1 MIKKIF
7 RKRFSKC
14 WVAFLFI
21 ESLLSPS
28 MQFSDIIGQQEVKQ
42 QLAELVQ
49 HNRLSHALL
58 FLGKEGSGSLS
69 LALAFAQYVVCEKAS
84 PRPSTG
90 GEGGMSLF
98 GDEPE
103 TDNRQRTTNNDSCG
117 VCSACLKAAQLVHP
131 DIHFSYPT
139 VTKKP
144 GEKPVATD
152 FVTDWR
158 EFVKLSPYGNL
169 FDWIEQIKEKENSQ
183 GKITAEECNDIIR
196 KLSLKSFESEYKI
209 LIMWMP
215 EMLGTEG
222 NKLLKL
228 IEEPPPNTLFILVT
242 ENEAQVLQTIV
253 SRCKLVKIS
262 ALATKEI
269 EEALIN
275 RNKTEP
281 AIARQV
287 ASVSEGN
294 YHEALQLVQHAEEDW
309 QALLREWLNAI
320 LKTGPVAQTK
330 WVEEIS
336 RLGREKQ
343 KQFLR
348 YFNHLL
354 EQAIHYRIMT
364 APLNFPPNGG
374 GTLQESGNSTV
385 FYSISDSER
394 DFAERLNKIA
404 GIEQQQAI
412 IEELDKASYY
422 IERNAHGKM
431 LFHALTI
438 KLYHIIQDKVVFI

>member
-1 MIKKIF
+1 
-7 RKRFSKC
+7 
-14 WVAFLFI
+14 
-21 ESLLSPS
+21 
-28 MQFSDIIGQQEVKQ
+28 MQFSDIIGQSEVKT

-58 FLGKEGSGSLS
+58 FLGKEGSGALS
-69 LALAFAQYVVCEKAS
+69 LAIAFAQYIVCEKAN
-84 PRPSTG
+84 PRKQNASATA
-90 GEGGMSLF
+90 SLF
-98 GDEPE
+98 GEPEPE
-103 TDNRQRTTNNDSCG
+103 TLNLKPLNDSCG
-117 VCSACLKAAQLVHP
+117 VCPACLKAQELVHP

-139 VTKKP
+139 VTKKA
-144 GEKPVATD
+144 GEKPIATD
-152 FVTDWR
+152 FIQEWR
-158 EFVKLSPYGNL
+158 EFVKLSPYANL
-169 FDWIEQIKEKENSQ
+169 YDWIEQIKEKENSQ

-222 NKLLKL
+222 NKLLKV

-253 SRCKLVKIS
+253 SRCQLVKIP
-262 ALATKEI
+262 ALETKEI
-269 EEALIN
+269 EEALVS
-275 RNKTEP
+275 RHKTDA

-294 YHEALQLVQHAEEDW
+294 YREALQLVQHAEEDW
-309 QALLREWLNAI
+309 QSLLREWLNAI
-320 LKTGPVAQTK
+320 LKTGPIAQAK

-354 EQAIHYRIMT
+354 EQAVRLRVAGLT
-364 APLNFPPNGG
+364 ESLPSASGQTE
-374 GTLQESGNSTV
+374 TLRPDT
-385 FYSISDSER
+385 ER
-394 DFAERLNKIA
+394 DFAQRLNKIA

-412 IEELDKASYY
+412 IEELDRASYY
-422 IERNAHGKM
+422 IERNANGKM

-438 KLYHIIQDKVVFI
+438 KLYHIIQDKIVFLVD

>member
-1 MIKKIF
+1 
-7 RKRFSKC
+7 
-14 WVAFLFI
+14 
-21 ESLLSPS
+21 
-28 MQFSDIIGQQEVKQ
+28 MQFADIIGQQGVKQ
-42 QLAELVQ
+42 QLTELVQ

-58 FLGKEGSGSLS
+58 FLSKEGSGSLS
-69 LALAFAQYVVCEKAS
+69 LALAFAQYIVCEKVNGRQSAVGS
-84 PRPSTG
+84 QQQG
-90 GEGGMSLF
+90 ASLF

-103 TDNRQRTTNNDSCG
+103 NRQRITNNDSCG
-117 VCSACLKAAQLVHP
+117 VCPACLKAQQLIHP

-139 VTKKP
+139 VTKKA
-144 GEKPVATD
+144 GEKPTAKD
-152 FVTDWR
+152 FISEWR

-228 IEEPPPNTLFILVT
+228 IEEPPPNTLFMLVA
-242 ENEAQVLQTIV
+242 ENDAQVLQTIV
-253 SRCKLVKIS
+253 SRCQLIKIP
-262 ALATKEI
+262 ALATIEI
-269 EEALIN
+269 EEALIS

-281 AIARQV
+281 PVARQV

-294 YHEALQLVQHAEEDW
+294 YREALQLVQHAEEDW

-320 LKTGPVAQTK
+320 LKTGPMAQTK

-354 EQAIHYRIMT
+354 EQAIHLRIM
-364 APLNFPPNGG
+364 ASLNHPQV
-374 GTLQESGNSTV
+374 GTLDSGNA
-385 FYSISDSER
+385 SISYNISEKEK

-412 IEELDKASYY
+412 IEELDRASYY

-438 KLYHIIQDKVVFI
+438 KLYHIIQDKVVFV

>member
-1 MIKKIF
+1 
-7 RKRFSKC
+7 
-14 WVAFLFI
+14 
-21 ESLLSPS
+21 
-28 MQFSDIIGQQEVKQ
+28 MQFTDIIGQSEVKQ

-69 LALAFAQYVVCEKAS
+69 LALAFAQYIVCEKVNGRQS
-84 PRPSTG
+84 TVNSQPSG
-90 GEGGMSLF
+90 PSLF
-98 GDEPE
+98 GEPE
-103 TDNRQRTTNNDSCG
+103 PQPSNLKPQTDSCG
-117 VCSACLKAAQLVHP
+117 VCPACLKAAQLVHP

-139 VTKKP
+139 VTKKA
-144 GEKPVATD
+144 GEKPTAKD
-152 FVTDWR
+152 FITEWR
-158 EFVKLSPYGNL
+158 DFIKLSPYGNL
-169 FDWIEQIKEKENSQ
+169 FDWIEEIKEKENSQ

-196 KLSLKSFESEYKI
+196 KLSLKSFESEYKV

-228 IEEPPPNTLFILVT
+228 IEEPPPNTLFILVS
-242 ENEAQVLQTIV
+242 ENEAQILQTIV
-253 SRCKLVKIS
+253 SRCQLIKIP
-262 ALATKEI
+262 ALTTSEI
-269 EEALIN
+269 QEALIS

-281 AIARQV
+281 AIALQV
-287 ASVSEGN
+287 ASVCEGD
-294 YHEALQLVQHAEEDW
+294 YREALQLVQHADEDW

-320 LKTGPVAQTK
+320 LKSGPVAQSK

-354 EQAIHYRIMT
+354 EQAIHYRLM
-364 APLNFPPNGG
+364 G
-374 GTLQESGNSTV
+374 ESYIIGEK
-385 FYSISDSER
+385 ER
-394 DFAERLNKIA
+394 DFAVRLNKIA

-438 KLYHIIQDKVVFI
+438 KLYHIIQDKIVFLEK